1 MLLATVN
8 FFLVNVQ
15 IQWQTLGRDHMISVD
30 LQLVASIEMQNHS
43 IQDQKDLI
51 NTQTNI
57 LKQIQMNV
65 VLVDMI

>member
-1 MLLATVN
+1 
-8 FFLVNVQ
+8 
-15 IQWQTLGRDHMISVD
+15 MISVD
-30 LQLVASIEMQNHS
+30 LQLVASIEMQNHL

-65 VLVDMI
+65 VLVDMIYENISKSPNSSFL

>member
-1 MLLATVN
+1 
-8 FFLVNVQ
+8 
-15 IQWQTLGRDHMISVD
+15 MISVD
-30 LQLVASIEMQNHS
+30 LQLVASIEMQSHS

>member
-1 MLLATVN
+1 
-8 FFLVNVQ
+8 
-15 IQWQTLGRDHMISVD
+15 MISVD
-30 LQLVASIEMQNHS
+30 QQLEASIEIQSHS
-43 IQDQKDLI
+43 IQAQKDLI

>member
-1 MLLATVN
+1 
-8 FFLVNVQ
+8 
-15 IQWQTLGRDHMISVD
+15 MISVD
-30 LQLVASIEMQNHS
+30 LQLVASIEMQNHL

-65 VLVDMI
+65 VLVDMIYENISKSPNISFL